1 MLDTSSAPTE
11 VQTTADALANT
22 VGVQVRRYGGLG
34 DFSTVSIRGFSPGQ
48 VQIYLDGVPM
58 SRAQNDVVNLSDLPL
73 DAVDHIEVYRGATPL
88 AFAQSGAGG
97 IVNIVPRR
105 AGETPLVA
113 ASASGGSFGTRKADV
128 LASGA
133 SGAWEG
139 LAFAH
144 YLGSQGDFTFQTENT
159 QNLDVPFRSRTVTRE
174 HNAFDLGDLT
184 TRVGWRPDGPA
195 ALTLTTDTFAKDED
209 VPGVDRPQARQATLR
224 TIRQLGH
231 LDVAVAPPPDVPIDV
246 RAGVFGVWQ
255 QQLNHD
261 PLGEIAGARVDVD
274 DRATAVGMQMLA
286 RGSLGA
292 HQVPGVLL
300 AGSHEGFAERD
311 LVHDHNVPERTRFR
325 ATVAAEDEVLLFSDR
340 VSIVPG
346 VRWEGVHDDF
356 PGDSFGITDPLQ
368 PTGVQERQFTSP
380 RLGLRGEVLP
390 GLTLLGN
397 IGRYARVPNLVE
409 LFGRSGTLVGNP
421 RLQPEIA
428 FNRDVGFRAARPTVT
443 GWLTDV
449 GGEFSYFDNDVDQL
463 VFLRPVG
470 QVVVR
475 PENLDSARVRGEEVA
490 ARGRLW
496 DRVGLVAN
504 YTHQDARNTG
514 DVNVKTHGKRIPGLP
529 ADEVYVRVELTW
541 SPTTPLP
548 LGRWCRDWWPGR
560 LYYDLDAMSDD
571 FLDVQNSARKHV
583 GSRLYHGFGL
593 EVSLPQ
599 RFRVGVEL
607 KNATDDSTRDAFRFP
622 LPGRALFATVSWGFG
637 GAASVVER

>member
-1 MLDTSSAPTE
+1 MLDTTSAPTE

-34 DFSTVSIRGFSPGQ
+34 DFSTVSIRGFAPGQ

-105 AGETPLVA
+105 PGAAPVLA

-144 YLGSQGDFTFQTENT
+144 YLGSRGDFDFQTENT
-159 QNLDVPFRSRTVTRE
+159 QNLDVPFESHTVTRQ
-174 HNAFDLGDLT
+174 HNAFDLGDFT
-184 TRVGWRPDGPA
+184 ARVGWRPDGPA
-195 ALTLTTDTFAKDED
+195 ALTLTTDPFAKDEE
-209 VPGVDRPQARQATLR
+209 VPGVDRPQAREATLR
-224 TIRQLGH
+224 TIRQLAH
-231 LDVAVAPPPDVPIDV
+231 VDVAVAPPPDVPIDV
-246 RAGVFGVWQ
+246 RGGVYAVWQ
-255 QQLNHD
+255 QQLDHD
-261 PLGEIAGARVDVD
+261 PLGEINGRRIDVD
-274 DRATAVGMQMLA
+274 DRATAVGMQVLA
-286 RGSLGA
+286 RASLGA
-292 HQVPGVLL
+292 HQVPGLLL

-311 LVHDHNVPERTRFR
+311 LIHDHEVPERTRFR
-325 ATVAAEDEVLLFSDR
+325 ATVAAEDEVLLLSER

-346 VRWEGVHDDF
+346 VRWEGFHDDF
-356 PGDSFGITDPLQ
+356 PGDDFTISDPLQ
-368 PTGVQERQFTSP
+368 PHGVQDRDFVSP
-380 RLGLRGEVLP
+380 RIGLRGEALP
-390 GLTLLGN
+390 GLTLLAN
-397 IGRYARVPNLVE
+397 VGRYARVPNLVE
-409 LFGRSGTLVGNP
+409 LFGRSGALVGNP

-428 FNRDVGFRAARPTVT
+428 FNRDVGFRFARATVT
-443 GWLTDV
+443 PWLSDA
-449 GGEFSYFDNDVDQL
+449 GAEYSYFDNAVDDL

-470 QVVVR
+470 QVTVR
-475 PENLDSARVRGEEVA
+475 PENLDTARVRGHEVA

-514 DVNVKTHGKRIPGLP
+514 DVNVKTHDKRIPGLP
-529 ADEVYVRVELTW
+529 ADEVYARVELSW
-541 SPTTPLP
+541 SPSVPLP

-560 LYYDLDAMSDD
+560 VYYDLDAISDN
-571 FLDVQNSARKHV
+571 FLDVQNSAAKHV
-583 GSRLYHGFGL
+583 DSRLYHGFGL

-599 RFRVGVEL
+599 RFRVGVEV

-622 LPGRALFATVSWGFG
+622 LPGRAVFATVSWGFG
-637 GAASVVER
+637 AAASAVER